1 MEEKLKLYLRT
12 MAAHEGS
19 DLHIKAGSRVRARIH
34 GQLKSMGKHV
44 LKADEVATL
53 AKEIMSDIE
62 YQKLIDTGSVDFSY
76 APDPQ
81 SRYRTNVFKQMDGL
95 SIVLRVIPTKI
106 PTLEELKLPKVMA
119 GFSDI
124 PRGLVL
130 VTGVTGSGKSTT
142 LAAMLRRI
150 NEHYAKHIITL
161 EDPIEFV
168 HTDIKSLIN
177 QRAKG
182 SDFEHFAD
190 ALPAALREDPDV
202 ILVGEMRDVETI
214 ELALHAANTG
224 HLVFSTLHT
233 LDAKETINR
242 IVGTFP
248 MEEQDRIR
256 LSLASVIS
264 GIISQRLAPT
274 RKGGR
279 IAVVEVMVQT
289 SRIRELIAENRDVE
303 IPDAIAEGKEV
314 YGSQTF
320 DQHLLDLVDTRTITE
335 EIAMEYAT
343 SPSDLKLKLEGVGRG
358 GAKKAIHQEDQD
370 PSTLEA
376 FEFKEEEE

>member
-1 MEEKLKLYLRT
+1 MEEKLKLYLKT

-19 DLHIKAGSRVRARIH
+19 DLHIKSGSQVRARIQ
-34 GQLKSMGKHV
+34 GQLRIMGKNS
-44 LKADEVATL
+44 LAAAEVNELVKKITT
-53 AKEIMSDIE
+53 DTE
-62 YQKLIDTGSVDFSY
+62 YQKLQDKGFVDFSY
-76 APDPQ
+76 APDKQ

-106 PTLEELKLPKVMA
+106 PTLRELKLPEVMKNFA
-119 GFSDI
+119 DI

-150 NEHYAKHIITL
+150 NENYTKHIITL

-182 SDFEHFAD
+182 PDFENFAD

-242 IVGTFP
+242 IIGTFP
-248 MEEQDRIR
+248 QEEQDRIR
-256 LSLASVIS
+256 LSLSSVIS
-264 GIISQRLAPT
+264 GVVSQRLAPT
-274 RKGGR
+274 KTGER

-289 SRIRELIAENRDVE
+289 SRIRELIADNRDVE
-303 IPDAIAEGKEV
+303 IPDAIAEGKAM

-320 DQHLLDLVDTRTITE
+320 DQHLLDLVDSRTITE
-335 EIAMEYAT
+335 EVALEYAT

-358 GAKKAIHQEDQD
+358 GARKAAQEYDAAENMMD
-370 PSTLEA
+370 A
-376 FEFKEEEE
+376 FDFKAEE

>member
-12 MAAHEGS
+12 MIAYEGS
-19 DLHIKAGSRVRARIH
+19 DLHIKSGSRVRARIH
-34 GQLKSMGKHV
+34 GQLKSMGKHT
-44 LKADEVATL
+44 LSADEVSAL
-53 AKEIMSDIE
+53 AKEIMSE
-62 YQKLIDTGSVDFSY
+62 EEHQKLVRTGSVDFSY

-119 GFSDI
+119 GFADI

-150 NEHYAKHIITL
+150 NEQYAKHIITL

-264 GIISQRLAPT
+264 GIVSQRLAPT
-274 RKGGR
+274 KNGGR

-320 DQHLLDLVDTRTITE
+320 DQHLLDLVDSRIITE
-335 EIAMEYAT
+335 EVAMEYAT
-343 SPSDLKLKLEGVGRG
+343 SPSDLKLRLEGVGRG
-358 GAKKAIHQEDQD
+358 GAKKAIHQDEQD
-370 PSTLEA
+370 LTTLEA
-376 FEFKEEEE
+376 FDFKEDE